1 MKPKKPAYS
10 LDPILQSKL
19 TYLFHMLDKS
29 ENELL
34 DVHDFELVATEVT
47 KSLGNSKIEKRKKAA
62 ILRRSKDFYNKI
74 AKSMNLTK
82 EAIDLA
88 DWLGYFESHV
98 LKDKQS
104 VNEVVRYLLSFI
116 FGVFDENRDG
126 YFSREEYENV
136 FETFG
141 ITKPQ
146 SKQSFDKM
154 DLNGDGILSRY
165 ELLMAVEMFITSTN
179 MDDPGQLIFGEW
191 S

>member
-1 MKPKKPAYS
+1 M
-10 LDPILQSKL
+10 LDPMITSKL
-19 TYLFHMLDKS
+19 TYLFHLLDVS
-29 ENELL
+29 DNELL
-34 DVHDFELVATEVT
+34 DIHDFELVAERVT
-47 KSLGNSKIEKRKKAA
+47 KGLGTSKLEKRKKAA
-62 ILRRSKDFYNKI
+62 ILRRSRDFFNKI
-74 AKSMNLTK
+74 TKSMNLTK
-82 EAIDLA
+82 EAIDLK
-88 DWLGYFESHV
+88 DWLSYFEQHV

-165 ELLMAVEMFITSTN
+165 ELLMAIEMFVTSTN
-179 MDDPGQLIFGEW
+179 IDDPGQLIFGEW
-191 S
+191 K